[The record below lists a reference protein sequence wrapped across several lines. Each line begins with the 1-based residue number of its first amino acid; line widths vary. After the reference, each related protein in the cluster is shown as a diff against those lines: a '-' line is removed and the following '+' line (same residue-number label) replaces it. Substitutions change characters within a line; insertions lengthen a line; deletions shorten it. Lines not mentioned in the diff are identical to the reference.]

1 MTYYN
6 LRVEDRT
13 LSTPA
18 RDRGEALALFGKE
31 LRLNLTFDEPDTVA
45 ALYLMDEWEIGP
57 HWVNPTIPV
66 FAKPA

>member
-31 LRLNLTFDEPDTVA
+31 LCLKLTLDEPDTVA

-66 FAKPA
+66 FATPA